1 MKTKLMFAFPAR
13 AGGRCARSFRANS
26 FIGVLE
32 GEHMARGGWWTN
44 DRAAVWLLACRLKS
58 THQNDAGL
66 LGAQAPADP
75 PMDMDGDWL
84 GRTSASASNG
94 RAEHLAGDSAM
105 RDPTYKAGAA
115 DATAAPVGGGCEDD
129 DESLSPS
136 WVRAVG
142 AWWHAAP
149 AGEPPAQKQ
158 RTSRAART
166 VADVDSDEEAEVRR
180 LDGKQPG
187 WQVGKQPIAQAT
199 GPRVKK
205 RQAMHAAPAAASA
218 AAPSAAPSD
227 ASREDLLTLGGA
239 SSSTL
244 TETDRRPTRQRNV
257 CAQDGCA
264 TFARRQSAD
273 STCAKHGGG
282 PRCEEPGCGKSA
294 RGDTGACVAHG
305 PRCEFALYDCANGQS
320 RRGAAPTMCIRH
332 GGGLSSD
339 ELRERNEQRERQEEL
354 RAQQLVQMACGY
366 GAPTTEQKAE
376 AAALF
381 NSMNPRLWPR
391 QAVILAHAIAP
402 DVATPKRQVSHH
414 DLSSSSSPP
423 NQSEEKSTREERS
436 SPKFGFLN
444 FVTDCALH
452 GVSPR
457 DRWLCVLP
465 RWRINVNVSVNFVTN
480 ARSLAHRPPAR
491 VPWPPSRLSLSRHA
505 TCHGGRLSTD
515 LGIAGSA
522 GCAPLRNNGGLAENR
537 LL

>member
-1 MKTKLMFAFPAR
+1 MAR
-13 AGGRCARSFRANS
+13 RTCGRAASPETAYVASCAGRGGCRFGRGGRGAPTRWQAA
-26 FIGVLE
+26 G
-32 GEHMARGGWWTN
+32 MARGQ
-44 DRAAVWLLACRLKS
+44 AAHRPSHRPPREEETGDARCACGGKRCGAKRRVARRS
-58 THQNDAGL
+58 PHAGRCVEL
-66 LGAQAPADP
+66 
-75 PMDMDGDWL
+75 
-84 GRTSASASNG
+84 
-94 RAEHLAGDSAM
+94 H
-105 RDPTYKAGAA
+105 
-115 DATAAPVGGGCEDD
+115 
-129 DESLSPS
+129 
-136 WVRAVG
+136 
-142 AWWHAAP
+142 
-149 AGEPPAQKQ
+149 
-158 RTSRAART
+158 
-166 VADVDSDEEAEVRR
+166 
-180 LDGKQPG
+180 
-187 WQVGKQPIAQAT
+187 
-199 GPRVKK
+199 
-205 RQAMHAAPAAASA
+205 
-218 AAPSAAPSD
+218 
-227 ASREDLLTLGGA
+227 
-239 SSSTL
+239 
-244 TETDRRPTRQRNV
+244 TDRRPTRQRNL
-257 CAQDGCA
+257 CARDGCE
-264 TFARRQSAD
+264 TFARRQSAG
-273 STCAKHGGG
+273 STCIAHGGG
-282 PRCEEPGCGKSA
+282 PRCEEPDCDKSAQGGTRACIAHGGGPRCEEPDCDKSAFGGTRACKKHGGGPRCKYPDCDKSA